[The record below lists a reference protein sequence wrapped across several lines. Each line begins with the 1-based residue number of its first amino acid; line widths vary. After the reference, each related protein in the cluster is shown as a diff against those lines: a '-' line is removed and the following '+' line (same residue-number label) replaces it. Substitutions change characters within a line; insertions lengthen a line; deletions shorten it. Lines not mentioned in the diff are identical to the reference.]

1 LNIASLLKHV
11 DELKIYL
18 EKEPLDILSINESRL
33 DETISSEIV
42 GIPGYDMIANSRNR
56 EGGGVAV
63 YYRSIL
69 NVINREDLI
78 PDNIEAICLEVI
90 KPKSK
95 PILITSVYRPP
106 SSRIEYFEKIEILF
120 QNLDSEHKE
129 LIIVGDFNC
138 DLLKNNLSNHTKRLN
153 EITNLFQM
161 IQVIEH
167 PTRITDSTA
176 TLLDVAIVSH
186 PENILQ
192 SGVLHVGISDHSLIY
207 ICRKISF
214 SLNSNHNKVIESR
227 DYKSYLQQN
236 FNQDLYAALSLVDW
250 GTDEPNILWDNF
262 KTTFNYVAD
271 IHAPTKVRKIRS
283 RKSPWLTD
291 AIKKNMNYRD

>member
-1 LNIASLLKHV
+1 M
-11 DELKIYL
+11 
-18 EKEPLDILSINESRL
+18 
-33 DETISSEIV
+33 T
-42 GIPGYDMIANSRNR
+42 
-56 EGGGVAV
+56 
-63 YYRSIL
+63 
-69 NVINREDLI
+69 
-78 PDNIEAICLEVI
+78 
-90 KPKSK
+90 
-95 PILITSVYRPP
+95 
-106 SSRIEYFEKIEILF
+106 
-120 QNLDSEHKE
+120 
-129 LIIVGDFNC
+129 
-138 DLLKNNLSNHTKRLN
+138 
-153 EITNLFQM
+153 
-161 IQVIEH
+161 QVIEH
-167 PTRITDSTA
+167 PTRISDSTA

-192 SGVLHVGISDHSLIY
+192 SGVLHVGISDHSPIY

-214 SLNSNHNKVIESR
+214 SLNSNHNKVIKSR

-291 AIKKNMNYRD
+291 AIKKNMNYRDFLKKKAIKTNSATFHNAYRSLRNNINNQIIHAKRNYYTNCIERNKNNSKQMWKNINHLINKRPKSSNIPALEINEQVFVEDSNIANLFNDYFADIGSILSS